1 MIGATAEANAQV
13 NGTSPLSNALLKGLG
28 VGGKQCASIQLSEK
42 SAILGPLGVQ
52 YRNNTS
58 GCLFLIFGASGN
70 TGTMAI
76 QFGKKMG
83 AKVIAVS
90 KDEWVKDFGA
100 DYVIDDYDKVTEKV
114 NEFTQGKMVDVVLNS
129 LGVGTWDS
137 SFASVG
143 VNGRWVAFWGLT
155 AADVTLNVQSLYSK
169 QIKLIGSTGGSRND
183 FRQIIDM
190 SKELKIR
197 VWKKFKLDEA
207 KEALQ
212 ALFAKERDGRI
223 MLEI

>member
-1 MIGATAEANAQV
+1 MV
-13 NGTSPLSNALLKGLG
+13 
-28 VGGKQCASIQLSEK
+28 
-42 SAILGPLGVQ
+42 
-52 YRNNTS
+52 
-58 GCLFLIFGASGN
+58 
-70 TGTMAI
+70 AI

-83 AKVIAVS
+83 AKVIAVT
-90 KDEWVKDFGA
+90 KDEWVKNFGA

-114 NEFTQGKMVDVVLNS
+114 NEFTQGKMADVVLNS

-143 VNGRWVAFWGLT
+143 VNGRWVTFGSLT
-155 AADVTLNVQSLYSK
+155 GADVKLNVQSLYSS
-169 QIKLIGSTGGSRND
+169 QVKLIGSTGGTRND
-183 FRQIIDM
+183 FREIIDM

-207 KEALQ
+207 KEAMQ

>member
-1 MIGATAEANAQV
+1 MIGATAEAYAQV
-13 NGTSPLSNALLKGLG
+13 NGTSPLSNALLEGLG